1 MEELICRPDE
11 EREYFTEERCFILES
26 WNDPRDPHVSN
37 ARARGEPGVTT
48 RWHRLAGVTER
59 YCILAGRGRVE
70 IGDLP
75 PRDVLPGD
83 VAVIPPLA
91 RQRIANTGPEDLV
104 FLCVCSPR
112 FLPEL
117 YEDLGDDGLP
127 DASGG

>member
-26 WNDPRDPHVSN
+26 WNDPRDPHVSI
-37 ARARGEPGVTT
+37 ARARVEPGVTT

-75 PRDVLPGD
+75 PGTFCLGTWRSSRPWRGSALPIPGRKTLFFSASVLP
-83 VAVIPPLA
+83 AFSQSFT
-91 RQRIANTGPEDLV
+91 RTWEMTG
-104 FLCVCSPR
+104 
-112 FLPEL
+112 
-117 YEDLGDDGLP
+117 
-127 DASGG
+127 